1 MTEEIEERVTEPGS
15 QQDSKRKGTAGQGS
29 KHDSQSEVEGEDV
42 ILFVEYKYCT
52 VCHIE

>member
-1 MTEEIEERVTEPGS
+1 MTEEIEEVTTT
-15 QQDSKRKGTAGQGS
+15 KGQEQARSNKMESTITT
-29 KHDSQSEVEGEDV
+29 SQSDMDDV